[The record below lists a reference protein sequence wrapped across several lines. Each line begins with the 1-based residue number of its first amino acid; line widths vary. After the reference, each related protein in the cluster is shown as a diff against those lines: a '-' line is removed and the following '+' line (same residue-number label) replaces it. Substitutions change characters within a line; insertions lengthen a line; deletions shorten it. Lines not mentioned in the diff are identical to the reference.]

1 MSETRPIRVLV
12 AKPGLDGHDRGAK
25 VIARA
30 LRDAGMEVIYTGIRQ
45 TPEILNLCAT
55 TSRLI
60 AWPRR
65 SRSTLQNIVERLL
78 NGDRRALARMVTLI
92 ENESPQARHY
102 LAELHRCAGRAHI
115 IGVTGAPGAGKSTLA
130 THIVR
135 ELRRRDR
142 KIGVVAVDPTSPFS
156 GGAILGDRIR
166 MMELAGDPN
175 VFIRSMASRGSLGG
189 LSASTRDVVRAMDA
203 AGYDPIIIETVGT
216 GQAEVEVMRAA
227 QTVLVVTAPGMGDE
241 VQAIKAGILEI
252 ADIFVVSKADK
263 PGADQTVAE
272 LAMLLSLD
280 PQRRLHDKSKPYW
293 RIPVLK
299 TSAIKDQG
307 ITQLVDAMEKHRE
320 YLVESGML
328 MHRAQRQVVSE
339 VQALVLHAVVN
350 ALKAHVGEDEWQQ
363 MVEDITTRERDPYS
377 VAQELEER
385 IGLKSG

>member
-1 MSETRPIRVLV
+1 LQ
-12 AKPGLDGHDRGAK
+12 D
-25 VIARA
+25 IA
-30 LRDAGMEVIYTGIRQ
+30 
-45 TPEILNLCAT
+45 
-55 TSRLI
+55 
-60 AWPRR
+60 
-65 SRSTLQNIVERLL
+65 ERLL

-92 ENESPQARHY
+92 ENEAPQARRY
-102 LAELHRCAGRAHI
+102 LAELHQHAGRAHI
-115 IGVTGAPGAGKSTLA
+115 IGVTGPPGAGKSTLV
-130 THIVR
+130 THLVR

-142 KIGVVAVDPTSPFS
+142 KIGVVAIDPTSPFT

-166 MMELAGDPN
+166 MMELAGDPQ

-203 AGYDPIIIETVGT
+203 AGYDPIIIETIGT

-227 QTVLVVTAPGMGDE
+227 QTVLVVSAPGMGDE

-280 PQRRLHDKSKPYW
+280 PNRRLHDKSKPYW

-307 ITQLVDAMEKHRE
+307 ISQLVDAIEQHRQ
-320 YLVESGML
+320 YLLQSGML
-328 MHRAQRQVVSE
+328 AHRAQRQVRSE
-339 VQALVLHAVVN
+339 VEALVVHAVIN
-350 ALKAHVGEDEWQQ
+350 ALKNEVTADEWQK
-363 MVEDITTRERDPYS
+363 VLEDITARERDPYS
-377 VAQELEER
+377 VANELQKR
-385 IGLKSG
+385 IGLNNT

>member
-1 MSETRPIRVLV
+1 
-12 AKPGLDGHDRGAK
+12 
-25 VIARA
+25 
-30 LRDAGMEVIYTGIRQ
+30 
-45 TPEILNLCAT
+45 
-55 TSRLI
+55 
-60 AWPRR
+60 
-65 SRSTLQNIVERLL
+65 LQNLAERLL
-78 NGDRRALARMVTLI
+78 SGDRRALARMVTLI
-92 ENESPQARHY
+92 ENESPQARRY
-102 LAELHRCAGRAHI
+102 LAELHQHAGNAHI
-115 IGVTGAPGAGKSTLA
+115 VGVTGAPGAGKSTLV

-142 KIGVVAVDPTSPFS
+142 KVGVVAVDPTSPFT

-166 MMELAGDPN
+166 MMELAGDPH

-203 AGYDPIIIETVGT
+203 AGYNPILIETVGT

-227 QTVLVVTAPGMGDE
+227 QTVLVVSAPGMGDE

-280 PQRRLHDKSKPYW
+280 PNRRQHDKSKPYW

-307 ITQLVDAMEKHRE
+307 ITQLVDAIERHRE

-328 MHRAQRQVVSE
+328 AHRAQRQIRSE
-339 VQALVLHAVVN
+339 VEALVVHAVMN
-350 ALKAHVGEDEWQQ
+350 ALREELPEDEWQKLL
-363 MVEDITTRERDPYS
+363 EDITTRERDPYS
-377 VAQELEER
+377 VAGELQER
-385 IGLKSG
+385 IGLRKS

>member
-1 MSETRPIRVLV
+1 M
-12 AKPGLDGHDRGAK
+12 
-25 VIARA
+25 
-30 LRDAGMEVIYTGIRQ
+30 
-45 TPEILNLCAT
+45 
-55 TSRLI
+55 
-60 AWPRR
+60 
-65 SRSTLQNIVERLL
+65 QNIVERLL
-78 NGDRRALARMVTLI
+78 SGDRRALARMVTLI
-92 ENESPQARHY
+92 ENESPQAHLF
-102 LAELHRCAGRAHI
+102 LAELHQHAGRAHI
-115 IGVTGAPGAGKSTLA
+115 IGVTGAPGAGKSTLV
-130 THIVR
+130 TRLVR
-135 ELRRRDR
+135 ELRRRER
-142 KIGVVAVDPTSPFS
+142 RVGVVAVDPTSPFT

-189 LSASTRDVVRAMDA
+189 LSSSTRDVVRAMDA

-280 PQRRLHDKSKPYW
+280 PNRRLHDKTKTYW

-307 ITQLVDAMEKHRE
+307 ITQLVDAIQQHRQ
-320 YLVESGML
+320 YLEESGML
-328 MHRAQRQVVSE
+328 ANRAQRQVRSE
-339 VQALVLHAVVN
+339 VESLVLHAVLN
-350 ALKAHVGEDEWQQ
+350 ALRDELTEDEWL
-363 MVEDITTRERDPYS
+363 MVLEDITTRQRNPYN
-377 VAQELEER
+377 VANELQER
-385 IGLKSG
+385 IGLKRP